1 MSRTGDLWHSIIVK
15 QKIHISW
22 LVIALSIASIV
33 GILVGRF
40 ISWPFGSD
48 LGIFLIVCLLVLTFL
63 VNRIWAKIL
72 LVCLVGFLLGL
83 VRTQSFYQ
91 HRLVYNQLVG
101 KEIVI
106 VGTLFDDVGT
116 SRSNYR
122 VLRLG
127 NIEIA
132 GKKLTGSIL
141 ATTTD
146 QTNLNREDRVTI
158 SGVTKEGIGG
168 YNLQIIDAKIIAR
181 SHGYSLGLKLRNFFT
196 NRLDSAL
203 SPLES
208 HLAGAFLVGK
218 RRNLPADFIMN
229 LQIVGL
235 THLIV
240 ASGFHLSVIVR
251 AMKRVLF
258 KISRKSA
265 LFGAIFVIVLF
276 NLITGLSPSMLRAS
290 IAAIVSL
297 LCWYYGRNI
306 HPLRLLVLIASA
318 TALFSPLYLWG
329 DVAWALSFS
338 SYFGVLI
345 LAPLIRQYFWG
356 QTKLSFIKQLFTET
370 LSAQICTFPISVFY
384 FGNLS
389 LVALLTNLLVVP
401 VASITMALAFLST
414 LLSSLS
420 PVALIAVW
428 PLQIVLN
435 YIIKVVNIFA
445 SMPLASVD
453 VQVSRGFVLGCFVV
467 IGATCLYMM
476 FQNRNDEKLATF
488 NIIE

>member
-1 MSRTGDLWHSIIVK
+1 M
-15 QKIHISW
+15 
-22 LVIALSIASIV
+22 SIASIV

-40 ISWPFGSD
+40 ISWPFGAG
-48 LGIFLIVCLLVLTFL
+48 LGIFFILCSFGLTF
-63 VNRIWAKIL
+63 IIDKTWTKIL
-72 LVCLVGFLLGL
+72 LICVAGFLLGL
-83 VRTQSFYQ
+83 VRTISFYQ
-91 HRLVYNQLVG
+91 HRIVYSQLSG
-101 KEIVI
+101 KEIELA
-106 VGTLFDDVGT
+106 GTLFDDVGT

-122 VLRLG
+122 VLRLS

-132 GKKLTGSIL
+132 GKKLTGSVL
-141 ATTTD
+141 VTTTD
-146 QTNLNREDRVTI
+146 QTTLNREDKVI
-158 SGVTKEGIGG
+158 VSGVSKEGIGG
-168 YNLQIIDAKIIAR
+168 YNIQIIDAKIIGR
-181 SHGYSLGLKLRNFFT
+181 SYGYSFGLKLRDFFT
-196 NRLDSAL
+196 DRLESVL
-203 SPLES
+203 NPLES
-208 HLAGAFLVGK
+208 QLAGAFLVGK
-218 RRNLPADFIMN
+218 RRNLPADLIMN

-290 IAAIVSL
+290 IAALVSL

-356 QTKLSFIKQLFTET
+356 QTKLGFIKQLFTET
-370 LSAQICTFPISVFY
+370 LSAQVCTFPISVYY

-401 VASITMALAFLST
+401 VASITMALAFVTT
-414 LLSSLS
+414 LFGSLSS
-420 PVALIAVW
+420 IAIISVW
-428 PLQIVLN
+428 PLKIVLN

-445 SMPLASVD
+445 SMPLASVEA
-453 VQVSRGFVLGCFVV
+453 QVSFGFVLGCFVV
-467 IGATCLYMM
+467 IGAACLYMA